1 MPSSFFSPY
10 EEHLDPTLFG
20 EGYQIRGTVRVGLL
34 SMMYATLDKYF
45 VGGKS
50 WSRAWIA
57 GSGVSY
63 QWGSN
68 NDLDVLVGVKYEDF
82 RYLNPTYRQ
91 MSDLEISKHINEIFR
106 SDLQPHTEDWH
117 GYEVTFYVFS
127 GRRTKVCTC
136 EDSPQ
141 KSARGSSGLTDKG
154 SRVASS
160 ATPSTSTSSNS
171 STSESG
177 WANLGGSGSL
187 TAGQEDLG
195 QQLAPLVGSA
205 PTSGAGSASLA
216 SSGIS
221 GSGTTTGSTESGSKT
236 TSDYWSNKAGSAP
249 SVVPPTQTGTAP
261 ISALTT
267 ATTQGESG
275 VSSASP
281 ATQSLVGSG
290 IPPSRSTSS
299 CSTCEEEVFL
309 QPFDIRTI
317 LPYAAYSLTDDS
329 WTVEPTRNA
338 PSVPAEWEHEASGMQ
353 KRAQLAIRRYS
364 EAHTSMVNAPHDVAR
379 VSAESAM
386 KHSLAQAADLF
397 HQVHEGRKYAFGP
410 GGSGYSDRHNFLWQ
424 AGKRDGWLPAL
435 KEMKNYYDT
444 MTAQQHL
451 STYGVELPD
460 TDVLIRR
467 AAAAYAARSPENAA
481 SSYIEQATQQNLM

>member
-34 SMMYATLDKYF
+34 SMMYAVLDKYF

-117 GYEVTFYVFS
+117 GYEVTFYVN
-127 GRRTKVCTC
+127 
-136 EDSPQ
+136 Q
-141 KSARGSSGLTDKG
+141 
-154 SRVASS
+154 
-160 ATPSTSTSSNS
+160 NS
-171 STSESG
+171 
-177 WANLGGSGSL
+177 W
-187 TAGQEDLG
+187 
-195 QQLAPLVGSA
+195 
-205 PTSGAGSASLA
+205 
-216 SSGIS
+216 
-221 GSGTTTGSTESGSKT
+221 
-236 TSDYWSNKAGSAP
+236 
-249 SVVPPTQTGTAP
+249 
-261 ISALTT
+261 
-267 ATTQGESG
+267 
-275 VSSASP
+275 
-281 ATQSLVGSG
+281 
-290 IPPSRSTSS
+290 
-299 CSTCEEEVFL
+299 
-309 QPFDIRTI
+309 DIRTI

-353 KRAQLAIRRYS
+353 KRAQLAVSRYS
-364 EAHTSMVNAPHDVAR
+364 EAHTSMVNAPHDAAR

>member
-34 SMMYATLDKYF
+34 SMMYAVLDKYF

-68 NDLDVLVGVKYEDF
+68 NDLDVLVGIKYEDF

-117 GYEVTFYVFS
+117 GYEVTFYVN
-127 GRRTKVCTC
+127 
-136 EDSPQ
+136 Q
-141 KSARGSSGLTDKG
+141 
-154 SRVASS
+154 
-160 ATPSTSTSSNS
+160 NS
-171 STSESG
+171 
-177 WANLGGSGSL
+177 W
-187 TAGQEDLG
+187 
-195 QQLAPLVGSA
+195 
-205 PTSGAGSASLA
+205 
-216 SSGIS
+216 
-221 GSGTTTGSTESGSKT
+221 
-236 TSDYWSNKAGSAP
+236 
-249 SVVPPTQTGTAP
+249 
-261 ISALTT
+261 
-267 ATTQGESG
+267 
-275 VSSASP
+275 
-281 ATQSLVGSG
+281 
-290 IPPSRSTSS
+290 
-299 CSTCEEEVFL
+299 
-309 QPFDIRTI
+309 DIRTI

>member
-10 EEHLDPTLFG
+10 EDHLDPTLFG
-20 EGYQIRGTVRVGLL
+20 DGTQIRGTVRAGLL
-34 SMMYATLDKYF
+34 SMMYAVLDKYF

-141 KSARGSSGLTDKG
+141 KSARGSS
-154 SRVASS
+154 
-160 ATPSTSTSSNS
+160 
-171 STSESG
+171 
-177 WANLGGSGSL
+177 
-187 TAGQEDLG
+187 
-195 QQLAPLVGSA
+195 
-205 PTSGAGSASLA
+205 
-216 SSGIS
+216 
-221 GSGTTTGSTESGSKT
+221 
-236 TSDYWSNKAGSAP
+236 
-249 SVVPPTQTGTAP
+249 
-261 ISALTT
+261 
-267 ATTQGESG
+267 
-275 VSSASP
+275 
-281 ATQSLVGSG
+281 
-290 IPPSRSTSS
+290 TSS

-353 KRAQLAIRRYS
+353 KRAQLAVSRYS
-364 EAHTSMVNAPHDVAR
+364 EAHTSMVNAPHDAAR

>member
-50 WSRAWIA
+50 WSRAGIA

-68 NDLDVLVGVKYEDF
+68 NDLDVLVGIKYEDF

-106 SDLQPHTEDWH
+106 SDQQPHTEDWH
-117 GYEVTFYVFS
+117 GYEVTFYVN
-127 GRRTKVCTC
+127 
-136 EDSPQ
+136 Q
-141 KSARGSSGLTDKG
+141 
-154 SRVASS
+154 
-160 ATPSTSTSSNS
+160 NS
-171 STSESG
+171 
-177 WANLGGSGSL
+177 W
-187 TAGQEDLG
+187 
-195 QQLAPLVGSA
+195 
-205 PTSGAGSASLA
+205 
-216 SSGIS
+216 
-221 GSGTTTGSTESGSKT
+221 
-236 TSDYWSNKAGSAP
+236 
-249 SVVPPTQTGTAP
+249 
-261 ISALTT
+261 
-267 ATTQGESG
+267 
-275 VSSASP
+275 
-281 ATQSLVGSG
+281 
-290 IPPSRSTSS
+290 
-299 CSTCEEEVFL
+299 
-309 QPFDIRTI
+309 DIRTI

-364 EAHTSMVNAPHDVAR
+364 EAHTSMVNAPHDAAR

>member
-34 SMMYATLDKYF
+34 SMMYTTLDKYF

-106 SDLQPHTEDWH
+106 SDQQPHTEDWH
-117 GYEVTFYVFS
+117 GYEVTFYVN
-127 GRRTKVCTC
+127 
-136 EDSPQ
+136 Q
-141 KSARGSSGLTDKG
+141 
-154 SRVASS
+154 
-160 ATPSTSTSSNS
+160 NS
-171 STSESG
+171 
-177 WANLGGSGSL
+177 W
-187 TAGQEDLG
+187 
-195 QQLAPLVGSA
+195 
-205 PTSGAGSASLA
+205 
-216 SSGIS
+216 
-221 GSGTTTGSTESGSKT
+221 
-236 TSDYWSNKAGSAP
+236 
-249 SVVPPTQTGTAP
+249 
-261 ISALTT
+261 
-267 ATTQGESG
+267 
-275 VSSASP
+275 
-281 ATQSLVGSG
+281 
-290 IPPSRSTSS
+290 
-299 CSTCEEEVFL
+299 
-309 QPFDIRTI
+309 DIRTI

-353 KRAQLAIRRYS
+353 KRAQLAVRRYS
-364 EAHTSMVNAPHDVAR
+364 EAHTSMVNAPHDAAR

>member
-34 SMMYATLDKYF
+34 SMMYAVLDKYF

-82 RYLNPTYRQ
+82 RYLNPTFRQ

-117 GYEVTFYVFS
+117 GYEVTFYVN
-127 GRRTKVCTC
+127 
-136 EDSPQ
+136 Q
-141 KSARGSSGLTDKG
+141 
-154 SRVASS
+154 
-160 ATPSTSTSSNS
+160 NS
-171 STSESG
+171 
-177 WANLGGSGSL
+177 W
-187 TAGQEDLG
+187 
-195 QQLAPLVGSA
+195 
-205 PTSGAGSASLA
+205 
-216 SSGIS
+216 
-221 GSGTTTGSTESGSKT
+221 
-236 TSDYWSNKAGSAP
+236 
-249 SVVPPTQTGTAP
+249 
-261 ISALTT
+261 
-267 ATTQGESG
+267 
-275 VSSASP
+275 
-281 ATQSLVGSG
+281 
-290 IPPSRSTSS
+290 
-299 CSTCEEEVFL
+299 
-309 QPFDIRTI
+309 DIRTI

-451 STYGVELPD
+451 STYGVELPS

-467 AAAAYAARSPENAA
+467 AAEAYAARSPENAA
-481 SSYIEQATQQNLM
+481 SSYIEQASQQNMM

>member
-34 SMMYATLDKYF
+34 SMMYTTLDKYF

-117 GYEVTFYVFS
+117 GYEVTFYVN
-127 GRRTKVCTC
+127 
-136 EDSPQ
+136 Q
-141 KSARGSSGLTDKG
+141 
-154 SRVASS
+154 
-160 ATPSTSTSSNS
+160 NS
-171 STSESG
+171 
-177 WANLGGSGSL
+177 W
-187 TAGQEDLG
+187 
-195 QQLAPLVGSA
+195 
-205 PTSGAGSASLA
+205 
-216 SSGIS
+216 
-221 GSGTTTGSTESGSKT
+221 
-236 TSDYWSNKAGSAP
+236 
-249 SVVPPTQTGTAP
+249 
-261 ISALTT
+261 
-267 ATTQGESG
+267 
-275 VSSASP
+275 
-281 ATQSLVGSG
+281 
-290 IPPSRSTSS
+290 
-299 CSTCEEEVFL
+299 
-309 QPFDIRTI
+309 DIRTI

-364 EAHTSMVNAPHDVAR
+364 EAHTSMVNAPHDAAR

>member
-34 SMMYATLDKYF
+34 SMMYAVLDKYF

-68 NDLDVLVGVKYEDF
+68 NDLDVLVGIKYEDF

-117 GYEVTFYVFS
+117 GYEVTFYVN
-127 GRRTKVCTC
+127 
-136 EDSPQ
+136 Q
-141 KSARGSSGLTDKG
+141 
-154 SRVASS
+154 
-160 ATPSTSTSSNS
+160 NS
-171 STSESG
+171 
-177 WANLGGSGSL
+177 W
-187 TAGQEDLG
+187 
-195 QQLAPLVGSA
+195 
-205 PTSGAGSASLA
+205 
-216 SSGIS
+216 
-221 GSGTTTGSTESGSKT
+221 
-236 TSDYWSNKAGSAP
+236 
-249 SVVPPTQTGTAP
+249 
-261 ISALTT
+261 
-267 ATTQGESG
+267 
-275 VSSASP
+275 
-281 ATQSLVGSG
+281 
-290 IPPSRSTSS
+290 
-299 CSTCEEEVFL
+299 
-309 QPFDIRTI
+309 DIRTI

-353 KRAQLAIRRYS
+353 KRAQLAVSRYS
-364 EAHTSMVNAPHDVAR
+364 EAHTSMVNAPHDAAR